1 MAMTVLWQDMTRD
14 EIAAAR
20 DRGAVVA
27 VPVGAIEQHASHL
40 PVDTDARNM
49 TAVTRRA
56 AGLARSV
63 PVLVT
68 PTLSFGFSPH
78 HLSHAG
84 TISLRLTTYLAVLGD
99 IAASLADTGFTRI
112 VVVNGHGGNSAPLR
126 SKIAELVTDGLPV
139 TGVDYWAPAE
149 AEWTAMLSGVT
160 RHFGHACEFETALM
174 LAIGADDPDFVER
187 VTARSRELPARKLQP
202 WVVPGETR
210 DPITQAKA
218 AWPPIFQGDD
228 VGYFGDPAAAT
239 LEAGRKMLDVLARRL
254 ATFFE
259 DFAAM
264 PIRFGRSILGQPPRV
279 SPPIAGA
286 ASKPGGSG
294 STSGGRG

>member
-1 MAMTVLWQDMTRD
+1 MTGLEILWQNLTRN
-14 EIAAAR
+14 EIAEAR
-20 DRGAVVA
+20 DAGAVVA
-27 VPVGAIEQHASHL
+27 IPIGAIEQHGSHL
-40 PVDTDARNM
+40 PVDTDARLS
-49 TAVTRRA
+49 TKIAQLSAARTRTVR
-56 AGLARSV
+56 
-63 PVLVT
+63 VLIA
-68 PTLSFGFSPH
+68 PSLPYGFSPH
-78 HLSHAG
+78 HLSHGG
-84 TISLRLTTYLAVLGD
+84 TISLRLATYLAVLGD
-99 IAASLADTGFTRI
+99 IASSLAQTGFRRI
-112 VVVNGHGGNSAPLR
+112 VFVNGHGGNSAPLR

-264 PIRFGRSILGQPPRV
+264 
-279 SPPIAGA
+279 
-286 ASKPGGSG
+286 
-294 STSGGRG
+294 